1 MKIRI
6 ALVVL
11 AAAATFVVL
20 LYQNPGSVHW
30 ATMSKGPS
38 KLISREGPNWLIP
51 TVGAGVVLVVGVA
64 LLRRRR
70 A

>member
-11 AAAATFVVL
+11 AATATFVVL
-20 LYQNPGSVHW
+20 LYQNPGLVHW
-30 ATMSKGPS
+30 AATSNGPL
-38 KLISREGPNWLIP
+38 KLISREDPNWLIP

-70 A
+70 V